1 MHSKSVDWLLYDRE
15 HWLLLGQ
22 WVKREA
28 RSIFDQN
35 IEINLEIMETSNIQE
50 SAIDQVESWR
60 KLHGT

>member
-1 MHSKSVDWLLYDRE
+1 MIENIDY
-15 HWLLLGQ
+15 
-22 WVKREA
+22 
-28 RSIFDQN
+28 QN